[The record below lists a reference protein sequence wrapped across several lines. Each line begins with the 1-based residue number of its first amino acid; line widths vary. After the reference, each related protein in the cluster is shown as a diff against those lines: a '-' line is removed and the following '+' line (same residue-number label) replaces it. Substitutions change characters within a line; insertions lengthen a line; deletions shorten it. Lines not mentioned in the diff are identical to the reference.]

1 MPHRPGNIGHDV
13 ETEEKIKSLGA
24 RYATIVQFYVEK
36 HNGDLE
42 IQQVHQDRAV
52 KLSQIPVIAD
62 SDRKLFWMP
71 VDYEKAN
78 ALTFEFPFGPKDIK
92 YGANALEYSEV
103 MRPSRKPLL
112 RSKFPKN
119 RTVAFTCVIA
129 DSESHGFLSC
139 EDQLAILYSM
149 AEQDKDLVF
158 SHGGIALPF
167 HVRMTGLTVTARYRN
182 KTGLITQAKVSMNL
196 KESVAIDQEIIFM
209 TAVPH
214 EPKVITAA
222 TNPGGEPDVGSW
234 GSGSDDNPISNDA
247 HANIPQ
253 LGLDSNIGTTKT
265 PYTDPRDYFW
275 LGDTS
280 KLIGADGKSI
290 LPDNPRW
297 SGGPLVSEGYHG

>member
-13 ETEEKIKSLGA
+13 KTEEEIKSLGA

-36 HNGDLE
+36 HNGDLA

-62 SDRKLFWMP
+62 ADRKLFWQSS
-71 VDYEKAN
+71 DYEKAN

-119 RTVAFTCVIA
+119 RTVAFNAVIA
-129 DSESHGFLSC
+129 HKESHGFMPC
-139 EDQLAILYSM
+139 EDQLAVLYAM

-167 HVRMTGLTVTARYRN
+167 HVRMTGLNVTALRRN
-182 KTGLITQAKVSMNL
+182 ESGLITQAKIQINL
-196 KESVAIDQEIIFM
+196 KESITINQEIVFM

-214 EPKVITAA
+214 EPKVVTAGVNPGVDPDGENWTEQAQAGLTAA
-222 TNPGGEPDVGSW
+222 
-234 GSGSDDNPISNDA
+234 I
-247 HANIPQ
+247 ANHPMLIM
-253 LGLDSNIGTTKT
+253 GLDDGQIGLFNQ
-265 PYTDPRDYFW
+265 PPV
-275 LGDTS
+275 
-280 KLIGADGKSI
+280 LIDFSS
-290 LPDNPRW
+290 W